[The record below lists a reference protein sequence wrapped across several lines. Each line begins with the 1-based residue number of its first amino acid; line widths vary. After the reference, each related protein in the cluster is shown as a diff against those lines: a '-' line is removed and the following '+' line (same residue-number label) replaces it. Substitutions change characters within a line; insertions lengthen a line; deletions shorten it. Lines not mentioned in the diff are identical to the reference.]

1 MEKFVREVSDIEETI
16 EKYSDLI
23 YRTSFLILKNKAD
36 VDDVVQETFY
46 KYMTTDMD
54 FGNENHKRAWL
65 ITVSQNKC
73 KDLLRSQKI
82 RSYVT
87 YDEIEER
94 YSDDEDVEKKDIEEY
109 VELANLSYK
118 NKSVFMLYYFEE
130 YSIEEVANILGIS
143 VSATEKR
150 LQRAREK
157 VKRAY
162 EKNGKGGEK
171 NYEVR

>member
-109 VELANLSYK
+109 PCLIIIV
-118 NKSVFMLYYFEE
+118 
-130 YSIEEVANILGIS
+130 
-143 VSATEKR
+143 
-150 LQRAREK
+150 
-157 VKRAY
+157 
-162 EKNGKGGEK
+162 
-171 NYEVR
+171 

>member
-1 MEKFVREVSDIEETI
+1 
-16 EKYSDLI
+16 
-23 YRTSFLILKNKAD
+23 
-36 VDDVVQETFY
+36 
-46 KYMTTDMD
+46 MD

-130 YSIEEVANILGIS
+130 YSIEEVAKIF
-143 VSATEKR
+143 V
-150 LQRAREK
+150 K
-157 VKRAY
+157 VMSEAGS
-162 EKNGKGGEK
+162 EGGT
-171 NYEVR
+171 